1 MCMITMPGKNFNNDG
16 SQKITLVDRRI
27 FSLFFFCIFTSF
39 FVALHRFWPLND
51 GNQLSGCRLL
61 PRYDDYIPTLDE
73 EEGSGGKEE
82 RRASTEERRAQAAK
96 INQEE
101 RNP

>member
-1 MCMITMPGKNFNNDG
+1 MPGKNFNNDG
-16 SQKITLVDRRI
+16 
-27 FSLFFFCIFTSF
+27 
-39 FVALHRFWPLND
+39 
-51 GNQLSGCRLL
+51 
-61 PRYDDYIPTLDE
+61 RYDDYIPTLDE